1 MRKQGNVIVEQPFV
15 MILIIIAALLVL
27 WGVMRAITIARERG
41 LSGIFGS

>member
-1 MRKQGNVIVEQPFV
+1 MPKQGNVITEQPFV

-27 WGVMRAITIARERG
+27 WGVMKAITLARERG

>member
-1 MRKQGNVIVEQPFV
+1 MQKRGNVIVEQPFV
-15 MILIIIAALLVL
+15 MILIIIAALIVL